1 MACIV
6 NRACKINTPTERIF
20 QEAIHHC
27 RWKKV
32 LRTDIL
38 SRPEFQEATLKTY
51 SDKSFDE
58 ILIMVHS
65 ICNNI
70 YGIGM
75 LATYDITSAIC
86 RYNNIVID
94 KVYII
99 GNGPKRAIKL
109 LHIIPQLYKN
119 KHVTLK
125 YVNIS
130 ELRNAFHAK
139 HYNIDSCIAESNNG
153 DHWES
158 YICNWQKTV

>member
-1 MACIV
+1 
-6 NRACKINTPTERIF
+6 
-20 QEAIHHC
+20 
-27 RWKKV
+27 
-32 LRTDIL
+32 
-38 SRPEFQEATLKTY
+38 
-51 SDKSFDE
+51 
-58 ILIMVHS
+58 
-65 ICNNI
+65 
-70 YGIGM
+70 M

-99 GNGPKRAIKL
+99 GNGPKRAIQL
-109 LHIIPQLYKN
+109 LHITPYIYKN

-139 HYNIDSCIAESNNG
+139 HYTIDACVAESNNG

-158 YICNWQKTV
+158 YICNWQKTM